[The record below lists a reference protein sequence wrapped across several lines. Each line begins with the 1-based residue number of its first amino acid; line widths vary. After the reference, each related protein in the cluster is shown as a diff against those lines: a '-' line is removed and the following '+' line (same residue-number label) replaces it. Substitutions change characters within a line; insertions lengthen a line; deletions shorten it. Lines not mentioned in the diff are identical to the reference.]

1 MTLTVTNDNGLS
13 LLIGDNTSEFITLS
27 PGQLTNFPGGL
38 LALGGNDTVIGSS
51 DSELIFGN
59 EGQDNISGD
68 AGNDTLF
75 GSKDNDQLDGGT
87 GNDSIPANLGDD
99 VIRGGD
105 GNDTLLG
112 GKGNDQLFGDA
123 GNDFLSGD
131 RDIDTL
137 TGGQGS
143 DTFALST
150 GSGLDIITDFENTI
164 DYIQVPADVSISDI
178 LIQAAG
184 ANTLLVL
191 KSTGEQ
197 LVQLNNIQASN
208 ITTANLLLPNQSGLL
223 EEMPDGPGGIP
234 QSVDPLNPMPGI
246 PPEILSFVSP
256 ILII

>member
-1 MTLTVTNDNGLS
+1 MS
-13 LLIGDNTSEFITLS
+13 LFFRKCDRFLFKRCDRSYFS
-27 PGQLTNFPGGL
+27 
-38 LALGGNDTVIGSS
+38 VIGSA
-51 DSELIFGN
+51 DGELIFGN
-59 EGQDNISGD
+59 EGQDSISGG

-75 GSKDNDQLDGGT
+75 GGKDNDQLDGGT
-87 GNDSIPANLGDD
+87 DNDSILGHLSDD
-99 VIRGGD
+99 MLRGGD

-123 GNDFLSGD
+123 GDDFLSGD

-150 GSGLDIITDFENTI
+150 GSGLDIITDFEYNI
-164 DYIQVPADVSISDI
+164 DSIQLPADVTDTDISIE
-178 LIQAAG
+178 AAG
-184 ANTLLVL
+184 DNTLIILQ
-191 KSTGEQ
+191 STGEQ

-208 ITTANLLLPNQSGLL
+208 ITTASLLLPNQSGLT
-223 EEMPDGPGGIP
+223 EMPEGPGGIP
-234 QSVDPLNPMPGI
+234 QSVDPLNPLPGI

>member
-13 LLIGDNTSEFITLS
+13 LLIGDNTSESITLS

-38 LALGGNDTVIGSS
+38 LALGGNDTVIGSA
-51 DSELIFGN
+51 DGELIFGN
-59 EGQDNISGD
+59 EGQDSISGG

-75 GSKDNDQLDGGT
+75 GGKDNDQLDGGT
-87 GNDSIPANLGDD
+87 DNDSILGHLSDD
-99 VIRGGD
+99 MLRGGD

-123 GNDFLSGD
+123 GDDFLSGD

-150 GSGLDIITDFENTI
+150 GSGLDIITDFEYNI
-164 DYIQVPADVSISDI
+164 DSIQLPADVTDTDISIE
-178 LIQAAG
+178 AAG
-184 ANTLLVL
+184 DNTLIILQ
-191 KSTGEQ
+191 STGEQ

-208 ITTANLLLPNQSGLL
+208 ITTASLLLPNQSGLT
-223 EEMPDGPGGIP
+223 EMPEGPGGIP
-234 QSVDPLNPMPGI
+234 QSVDPLNPLPGI

>member
-38 LALGGNDTVIGSS
+38 LALGGNDTVVGSS

-59 EGQDNISGD
+59 EGQDSISGG

-75 GSKDNDQLDGGT
+75 GGKDNDQLDGGT
-87 GNDSIPANLGDD
+87 DNDSILGHLSDD
-99 VIRGGD
+99 MLRGGD

-150 GSGLDIITDFENTI
+150 GSGLDIITDFEYNI
-164 DYIQVPADVSISDI
+164 DSIQLPADVTDTDISIE
-178 LIQAAG
+178 AAG
-184 ANTLLVL
+184 DNTLIILQ
-191 KSTGEQ
+191 STGEQ

-208 ITTANLLLPNQSGLL
+208 ITTASLLLPNQSGLT
-223 EEMPDGPGGIP
+223 EMPEGPGGIP
-234 QSVDPLNPMPGI
+234 QSVDPLNPLPGI

>member
-13 LLIGDNTSEFITLS
+13 LLIGDNTSESITLS
-27 PGQLTNFPGGL
+27 SGQLTNIPGGL
-38 LALGGNDTVIGSS
+38 LALGGNDTVIGSA

-208 ITTANLLLPNQSGLL
+208 ITIANLLLPNQSGLT
-223 EEMPDGPGGIP
+223 EMPEGPGGIP

>member
-13 LLIGDNTSEFITLS
+13 LLIGDNTSESITLS
-27 PGQLTNFPGGL
+27 SGQLTNIPGGL
-38 LALGGNDTVIGSS
+38 LALGGNDTVIGSA

-59 EGQDNISGD
+59 EGQDNISAD

-75 GSKDNDQLDGGT
+75 GGKDNDQLDGGT
-87 GNDSIPANLGDD
+87 DNDSILGHLSDD
-99 VIRGGD
+99 MLRGGD

-184 ANTLLVL
+184 ANTLIILQ
-191 KSTGEQ
+191 STGEQ

-208 ITTANLLLPNQSGLL
+208 ITIANLLLPNQSGLT
-223 EEMPDGPGGIP
+223 EMPEGPGGIP

>member
-27 PGQLTNFPGGL
+27 PGQLTNFPGGV
-38 LALGGNDTVIGSS
+38 LALGGNDTVIGST

-59 EGQDNISGD
+59 EGQDSISAD
-68 AGNDTLF
+68 SGNDTLF
-75 GSKDNDQLDGGT
+75 GGKDNDQLDGGND
-87 GNDSIPANLGDD
+87 NDSILGHLSDD
-99 VIRGGD
+99 LLRGGD

-184 ANTLLVL
+184 ANTLIILQ
-191 KSTGEQ
+191 STGEQ

-208 ITTANLLLPNQSGLL
+208 ITIANLLLPNQSGLT
-223 EEMPDGPGGIP
+223 EMPEGPGGIP